1 MVGGWVVGWM
11 GGSVRFVRL
20 FKTSSKSCWD
30 IYQPIDKSKQANR
43 TNQPITH
50 SSNIEKTYPL
60 LSKLPGALVLSV
72 SQKFNDTALIG
83 GKTGDLAD
91 DVTDEGSAAGRT
103 AFGAADTGLGGVQR
117 GGGLFPLASK
127 FNQEFQHMNRI
138 QVIANPV
145 GRSR

>member
-1 MVGGWVVGWM
+1 MGSWLDGWFCSLCTVVQDILQILLGYIPTN
-11 GGSVRFVRL
+11 RQIQ
-20 FKTSSKSCWD
+20 TSE
-30 IYQPIDKSKQANR
+30 Q
-43 TNQPITH
+43 NQPANHPLIQH
-50 SSNIEKTYPL
+50 RKTYPL

-103 AFGAADTGLGGVQR
+103 ALGAADTGLGGVKR